1 MSPLPLGLIQ
11 MLGSA
16 AASALRS
23 QNNAPAE
30 GVSFEEML
38 ELARS
43 GEISTGEGVSIDPA
57 VGIELSADQASR
69 LSKAADRALAAG
81 ATDVIVMLDG
91 MALRLDVHNRQ
102 ITERVNLEDHG
113 ELLNID
119 GIISAAPDSSNE
131 GQVTGP
137 VTGPGTLAM
146 NASLMNALAQS
157 KRAG

>member
-16 AASALRS
+16 AASALRP

-38 ELARS
+38 ELTRS
-43 GEISTGEGVSIDPA
+43 GDISSGEGVSIGPG
-57 VGIELSADQASR
+57 VGVELSADQASR
-69 LSKAADRALAAG
+69 LSEAADRALAAG
-81 ATDVIVMLDG
+81 AMDVIVMLDG
-91 MALRLDVHNRQ
+91 MALRLDVQNRQ

-113 ELLNID
+113 ELLSID
-119 GIISAAPDSSNE
+119 GIISAAPSDAGE
-131 GQVTGP
+131 RQVTGP
-137 VTGPGTLAM
+137 GSLAM
-146 NASLMNALAQS
+146 NASLMHALAQS

>member
-16 AASALRS
+16 AASALRP
-23 QNNAPAE
+23 QPGTPAE

-43 GEISTGEGVSIDPA
+43 GEMSSGETVSIGPGVSLELTDEQ
-57 VGIELSADQASR
+57 VGRLSA
-69 LSKAADRALAAG
+69 AADRAMAAG

-91 MALRLDVHNRQ
+91 MALRLDVQNRQ
-102 ITERVNLEDHG
+102 ITERVNLENHS
-113 ELLNID
+113 ELLGVD
-119 GIISAAPDSSNE
+119 GIISASPKTAGD
-131 GQVTGP
+131 GQ

-146 NASLMNALAQS
+146 NASLMNALSQS

>member
-16 AASALRS
+16 AASALRP
-23 QNNAPAE
+23 QGNAPAE

-43 GEISTGEGVSIDPA
+43 GEMSSGEGVSIDPT
-57 VGIELSADQASR
+57 VDLELSADQASR
-69 LSKAADRALAAG
+69 LSAAADRAMAAG

-91 MALRLDVHNRQ
+91 MALRLDVQNRQ
-102 ITERVNLEDHG
+102 ITERVNLEDQG
-113 ELLNID
+113 ELMGVD
-119 GIISAAPDSSNE
+119 GIMSATPVSGGS
-131 GQVTGP
+131 GQ

-146 NASLMNALAQS
+146 NASLLNALSQS

>member
-1 MSPLPLGLIQ
+1 MSPLPLALIQ

-16 AASALRS
+16 AGSALRP

-43 GEISTGEGVSIDPA
+43 GAMSSGEGVSIGPG
-57 VGIELSADQASR
+57 VGVELTIEQASR
-69 LSKAADRALAAG
+69 LSAAADRAMAAG

-91 MALRLDVHNRQ
+91 MALRLDVQNRQ
-102 ITERVNLEDHG
+102 ITERVNLEDQG
-113 ELLNID
+113 ELLGID
-119 GIISAAPDSSNE
+119 GIMSATPITSGD
-131 GQVTGP
+131 GQ

-146 NASLMNALAQS
+146 SASLMNALSQS
-157 KRAG
+157 RRAG

>member
-16 AASALRS
+16 AASVLRPQPS
-23 QNNAPAE
+23 ASTE

-43 GEISTGEGVSIDPA
+43 GKMSSGQGVSIGPG
-57 VGIELSADQASR
+57 VGVELTAEQADRLSA
-69 LSKAADRALAAG
+69 AADRALAAG

-91 MALRLDVHNRQ
+91 MALRLDVQNRQ
-102 ITERVNLEDHG
+102 ITELVNLKDHG
-113 ELLNID
+113 ELLSVD
-119 GIISAAPDSSNE
+119 GILSATPIA
-131 GQVTGP
+131 TGEEK
-137 VTGPGTLAM
+137 VAGPGTLAM
-146 NASLMNALAQS
+146 NASLMEALSQS